1 MYTQNTYKILEDKK
15 KFDIVI
21 KLFNFKNMA
30 FIQIRI
36 DEDEK
41 KQAQEIFDAMGM
53 SLSGAVKLFIR
64 KTIQEQ
70 KIPFEVVA
78 VVKKKKRETIIFPS
92 IEDNSSQKFTNFV
105 RKTF

>member
-1 MYTQNTYKILEDKK
+1 M
-15 KFDIVI
+15 VI
-21 KLFNFKNMA
+21 GLFNFKNMA

-41 KQAQEIFDAMGM
+41 EQAQEIFDAMGV

-70 KIPFEVVA
+70 KLPFEVVA
-78 VVKKKKRETIIFPS
+78 VAKKKKREIPAS
-92 IEDNSSQKFTNFV
+92 KASEVEGSEKFTNFV